1 MIHIDLN
8 IVDGDLDLDSLL
20 QPAQLDERDVIAQD
34 IKHRIIESGKL
45 PLLIGLRQPQQI
57 QRVLTELELI
67 IEQDERLVPG
77 TIKLTPTQSGYI
89 SVTADT
95 RDYKRGQI

>member
-20 QPAQLDERDVIAQD
+20 QPTQLDERDVIAQD

-45 PLLIGLRQPQQI
+45 PLLIGLRNKSSAEQ
-57 QRVLTELELI
+57 VLTELELI

-77 TIKLTPTQSGYI
+77 TIKLTPTKSGYI
-89 SVTADT
+89 SVSAVT